1 MTGYQVLY
9 RRFRPKTFSDI
20 FGQDAVVAVLKNQ
33 ILNNNISHAYL
44 FSGSRGTGKTS
55 TAKVFAKA
63 VNCRNNTDGSPCG
76 ECSSCL
82 SFGQNAVM
90 DTIEIDAA
98 SNRGIDEIRDL
109 REKVSFLPSFGR
121 YRIFIIDEVHMLTT
135 EAFNALLKTL
145 EEPPEHVIFIFA
157 TTDASKLPP
166 TILSRCQ
173 RFDFSR
179 ISSHV
184 IADRMKG
191 IMEELGIEYEQAALY
206 LIAEKSDGAL
216 RDALSFLDKAIAS
229 RRTEVLTADDAAAAV
244 GSAGSSDVTA
254 VAEAVI
260 RQSAPEALELL
271 DKALMNGIDADSIFS
286 LLIDYFRS
294 IMIYSSTQNPE
305 RILFKS
311 ESEMKSYE
319 DNSVSIKPQFA
330 AVCVKELSKAKNE
343 SKYLPNPRYL
353 LEAVLL
359 SLSDPAAAAESMNI
373 MMRLERLEKR
383 IEGLKPSG
391 FSAAP
396 KIQDEA
402 AAEKRQQAEAE
413 VSEKKEQPAAAPKQS
428 TDPQLALKIQKEISM
443 SGKIIQNRE
452 RNMILGD
459 LFPQMKLSSFDGVT
473 AFIYPTG
480 EAVHMME
487 VFEQKDG
494 AEKLA
499 RILSERMETEIRVE
513 ITKND
518 ADSSGSDIMSAAS
531 EIFGGLSEFND

>member
-63 VNCRNNTDGSPCG
+63 VSCQNNTDGSPCG
-76 ECSSCL
+76 QCSSCR
-82 SFGQNAVM
+82 SFEQNAVM
-90 DTIEIDAA
+90 DIIEIDAA

-184 IADRMKG
+184 IADRMKD
-191 IMEELGIEYEQAALY
+191 ILEELGIEYEQAALY

-216 RDALSFLDKAIAS
+216 RDALSFLDKAISS
-229 RRTEVLTADDAAAAV
+229 RQTDILTAEDAAAAA
-244 GSAGSSDVTA
+244 GTAGSSDVTA

-260 RQSAPEALELL
+260 RQSAPEALQLL

-311 ESEMKSYE
+311 EPEMKSYE
-319 DNSVSIKPQFA
+319 DNSINIKPQFA

-353 LEAVLL
+353 LEAAVLG
-359 SLSDPAAAAESMNI
+359 LSDPGTAAESMSI

-383 IEGLKPSG
+383 IEGLRSSVY
-391 FSAAP
+391 SAP
-396 KIQDEA
+396 QK
-402 AAEKRQQAEAE
+402 AAEEAVPERKEQAKPE
-413 VSEKKEQPAAAPKQS
+413 VSEKREPASAPKQS
-428 TDPQLALKIQKEISM
+428 ADPQLSLKIQKEISM

-473 AFIYPTG
+473 AYIYPTG

-487 VFEQKDG
+487 VFEQKNG

-513 ITKND
+513 VTKND
-518 ADSSGSDIMSAAS
+518 ADSSGSDIISAAS